1 MGILLTYFL
10 LSQSISKFF
19 NSDAIGVREISSINL
34 IIQASQA
41 KLTDEQCW
49 VFKSVLDIFGKD
61 VEENIRYLCMKP

>member
-1 MGILLTYFL
+1 MLLTYFL
-10 LSQSISKFF
+10 SSQSISKFF

>member
-1 MGILLTYFL
+1 ML
-10 LSQSISKFF
+10 QSISKFF
-19 NSDAIGVREISSINL
+19 NSDSIGVREISSINL

-61 VEENIRYLCMKP
+61 VEENIRYA